1 MSKNS
6 QPTTSTYTR
15 KPAPP
20 RQPMPNRLV
29 RLLSEARWLATA
41 VALLYFVLI
50 LLSYNKADPGWS
62 HENAVAHVANLGGRA
77 GAWLADLLLFIF
89 GFSAWW
95 LCVCFARGVWKGYRR
110 LHNRFVIEAAEPE
123 PEHQGEAVVR
133 WIGFALMFAGSVGL
147 EYLRMWSLK
156 VELPR
161 APGGV
166 LGQLIGHGANGAFG
180 FTGATLLLLLLF
192 GLGFSWYFQV
202 SWLAVAERIGESAE
216 ASFEWFRLRIED
228 REDRRHGEVAAS
240 RRDEV
245 VVNERAK
252 YVEKHA
258 APPAAKREPALEEGD
273 EAGAGP
279 AAPGFLAK
287 VMSKV
292 GKGGK
297 ADKAGKAEPQ
307 LDAGSD
313 ARAEPMLDAQ
323 ADAHPADFV
332 DEDGVVTPRAPS
344 PAPVPR
350 PAASAAAAAPALAP
364 IKIEPQVVSVPRSE
378 RAEKERQN
386 VLFQGMPGDSPL
398 PPISLLDEAPPAQ
411 ETVAVETLEFT
422 SRLIEKKLSDF
433 GVEAKVVAAYPG
445 PVVTRYEIE
454 PATGVKGSQIV
465 NLARDLAR
473 SLSLTS
479 IRVVETIP
487 GKNYMALELPNP
499 KRQIVRL
506 TEIVG
511 SKVYGDSPSSLTVA
525 LGKDI
530 AGKPVIA
537 DLAKMPHLLVAGTT
551 GSGKSVGINATILSL
566 LYKSDPDDVR
576 LILIDPKMLEMSVYE
591 GIPHLLAPVVTDM
604 RQAGHA
610 LNWAVNEMERRYKL
624 MSKLGVRNLAGYNAK
639 ILEAAKR
646 EEHIPNPF
654 SIVPD
659 NPEPLEKL
667 PTIVIIIDELA
678 DLMMV
683 VGKKVEELIARIAQ
697 KARAAGIH
705 LILATQRPSVDV
717 ITGLI
722 KANIPTRIA
731 FQVSSKIDSRTI
743 LDQMGAETL
752 LGMGDM
758 LYMPPGTGLPIR
770 VHGAFV
776 SDDEVHR
783 VVKHLQST
791 GEPNYIEGILE
802 GGVLEEGGG
811 ADGAT
816 AGEGGGE
823 ADALYD
829 QAVQVVLKNRKA
841 SISLVQRHLRIGYN
855 RAARLIEQM
864 EQSGLVSPM
873 QSNGNRDILVPATSA
888 E

>member
-1 MSKNS
+1 
-6 QPTTSTYTR
+6 
-15 KPAPP
+15 
-20 RQPMPNRLV
+20 MPNRLV

-273 EAGAGP
+273 EAGAGA

-292 GKGGK
+292 GKGSK
-297 ADKAGKAEPQ
+297 ADKAEKAGKAEPQ

-313 ARAEPMLDAQ
+313 GRAEPMLDAQ

-344 PAPVPR
+344 PAPAPR

-398 PPISLLDEAPPAQ
+398 PPIGLLDEAPPAQ

-811 ADGAT
+811 ADGAA